1 MTVGK
6 DDADLIGTVQGG
18 QFLIERRLGG
28 SATRSVYLA
37 EQLGVGRRL
46 VLELIPVALA
56 DARRAPL
63 DERFQREAERLSQLE
78 HPHVAQLHAFGRCEG
93 GELYLALEHVEG
105 RSLRQVLHAEG
116 PWSEKRVLGLVEQLC
131 GALHAAH
138 ERGLV
143 HREPGP
149 DDVVLRDGSP
159 DVIKLLDLG
168 LYQLL
173 SDTQKALASSVDVFF
188 GTPLYKAPEP
198 PPARGVEPRASVR
211 AVGRIAYEL
220 LTGVPVFA
228 ADGEV
233 MARQSLAPTQGRG
246 SLRLRASTERLIA
259 RCLEQ
264 APERRFA
271 DLLELSAAA
280 RAAGREPESGA
291 VRAEAPALEASTQLG
306 AAPPSSV
313 PEPKRRGA
321 FGLRALLG
329 GAVLGLL
336 GMGARL
342 YWPYES
348 QQQIEVVVATLTPS
362 LLPERVAAPEPP
374 RTTHEPSTPP
384 APRPPSDESARL
396 WALQRKYQAY
406 ASDCLA
412 RTRFDFLSRVSY
424 LDSASAAGPVTGK
437 RVRVNET
444 SDGSACAD
452 SAGKLGAEGA
462 AVALDGAAQRFA
474 SAARALHEL
483 TLAAH
488 RYYAQGDYKT
498 DGLAR
503 GRELHRPLLGA
514 FADYAT
520 AHAALQHELNAAARE
535 LDAWFLQNASAEAAA
550 RLEGDAAARTLARLG
565 NVPWTDVEKVDAAA
579 LRVAIRTYERALA
592 QQPGRPAAARTQL
605 LEAAKEL
612 ARRVARPE
620 WSEAE
625 RSALTAGASTS
636 VEGSPLALLAAYAEA
651 PALFEQLPLL
661 EEIPVAWS
669 PAPRP

>member
-6 DDADLIGTVQGG
+6 DDADLIGTVQAG
-18 QFLIERRLGG
+18 QFLVERRLRG
-28 SATRSVYLA
+28 SAARTVYLA
-37 EQLGVGRRL
+37 EQLGVGRRV
-46 VLELIPVALA
+46 VLELIPIALG
-56 DARRAPL
+56 DSRRAPL
-63 DERFQREAERLSQLE
+63 DERFQREAERLAQLE
-78 HPHVAQLHAFGRCEG
+78 HPNVAQLHAFGRCDG
-93 GELYLALEHVEG
+93 GELYLATEHVEG
-105 RSLRQVLHAEG
+105 RPLRHVLHTEG
-116 PWSEKRVLGLVEQLC
+116 PWSEARVLGLIEQLC
-131 GALHAAH
+131 GALHAAQ

-143 HREPGP
+143 HREPSP
-149 DDVVLRDGSP
+149 DDVVLRDGTP
-159 DVIKLLDLG
+159 DAIKVLDLG

-173 SDTQKALASSVDVFF
+173 GDTQKALTSSVDPFF

-198 PPARGVEPRASVR
+198 PPARGVEPRANVR

-233 MARQSLAPTQGRG
+233 MARQSLAPTPGRG

-259 RCLEQ
+259 RCLEE
-264 APERRFA
+264 APQRRFA

-280 RAAGREPESGA
+280 RAAAREPEGGA
-291 VRAEAPALEASTQLG
+291 LRAEAAPREEPAQP
-306 AAPPSSV
+306 AAAEPVSA

-321 FGLRALLG
+321 FGLRTILG
-329 GAVLGLL
+329 GVVLGLL
-336 GMGARL
+336 ALGVRL

-362 LLPERVAAPEPP
+362 LLPERGAAPEA
-374 RTTHEPSTPP
+374 PSTARESAPP
-384 APRPPSDESARL
+384 APSDESAEL

-412 RTRFDFLSRVSY
+412 RTRFDFLSRALY
-424 LDSASAAGPVTGK
+424 LETASAAGPVTGK
-437 RVRVNET
+437 KVRVNET

-462 AVALDGAAQRFA
+462 PIALDGAAQRFA

-503 GRELHRPLLGA
+503 GRELHRPLVGA
-514 FADYAT
+514 YAEYAT
-520 AHAALQHELNAAARE
+520 AHAALKHDLDAAEQE
-535 LDAWFLQNASAEAAA
+535 LDAWFSEHASAEEAA
-550 RLEGDAAARTLARLG
+550 RLEGDAAARSIARLG
-565 NVPWTDVEKVDAAA
+565 NVPWTDVQKVDAAA
-579 LRVAIRTYERALA
+579 LRVAIHTYEQVLA
-592 QQPGRPAAARTQL
+592 EQPGRPAAARTQL
-605 LEAAKEL
+605 LDAAQEL

-625 RSALTAGASTS
+625 RSALAAGTSTS
-636 VEGSPLALLAAYAEA
+636 VKGSPLALLASYAEA
-651 PALFEQLPLL
+651 PAFFEQLPLL
-661 EEIPVAWS
+661 EEIPVAWA